1 MYVTRPHT
9 SLRLLVPNKSL
20 HLHHCTATIWVT
32 LYVIWHP
39 LYKPDRYLPIHST
52 MTSFAFRTRKCV
64 EYTVMCL
71 VIWIGLQ
78 TVFRAMYTGT
88 FFLLQCDIITGVSS
102 VEEKPL
108 PTLFFRSTHPPARPN
123 NAQTVTLLLQKR
135 GWLPGRDSCT
145 DPTVTTR
152 SPIWADCSTFKLERF
167 APSRRYDRWGTT
179 HADQRRP
186 HQKQTLK
193 FFSLSASILPLLFQ
207 HFIPAFTLDTHK
219 SIRVDVMAIEVKRLL
234 IIFASATKNI
244 SRPSR

>member
-108 PTLFFRSTHPPARPN
+108 PTLFFRLTHPASKAQQRTNRYTVVAEARLITRQRQLYGSNGN
-123 NAQTVTLLLQKR
+123 NSLANLSRLQYFQVGTLRTVAALRSLGHDACRPTTSTPKANPKTLLPLCIHSTSPLPTFHPRFYLRYPQKHTC
-135 GWLPGRDSCT
+135 GCDGDWS
-145 DPTVTTR
+145 
-152 SPIWADCSTFKLERF
+152 K
-167 APSRRYDRWGTT
+167 
-179 HADQRRP
+179 
-186 HQKQTLK
+186 
-193 FFSLSASILPLLFQ
+193 
-207 HFIPAFTLDTHK
+207 AFTDNF
-219 SIRVDVMAIEVKRLL
+219 RL
-234 IIFASATKNI
+234 SY
-244 SRPSR
+244 